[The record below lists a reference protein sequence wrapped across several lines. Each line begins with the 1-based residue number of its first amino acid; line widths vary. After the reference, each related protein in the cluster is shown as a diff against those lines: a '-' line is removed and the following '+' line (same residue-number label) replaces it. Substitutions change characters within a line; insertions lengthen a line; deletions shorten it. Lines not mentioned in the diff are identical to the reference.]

1 MPPTGQ
7 PQPQNQPVPPPA
19 QPASPQPVPPSP
31 QANLSQPTPA
41 PYSATYPALQ
51 VAYPQPGP
59 TANYSSPPDSGLP
72 SAFGLFLPSLRVI
85 WLAIAPIITV
95 LAIVFGVYLVKYFIA
110 ISIINS
116 SANMYQP
123 ETLVVPKIIIEAVY
137 VLILV
142 VIAIIAL
149 PMFSFAILSSVRGV
163 RKSLSETVAYAGLNI
178 RRFLPISLLLSVG
191 LAIINYVIINGIQSI
206 ISWINSTTTGSA
218 QPFIGYFVSLIALIP
233 ALMLFV
239 RLTMACLSLVDNPT
253 ATSSGA
259 LKQSWALSRGRTKQM
274 FGIAGVNTLIY
285 AIFSFLSLMI
295 YTWFVNNYFVAQGSE
310 ITTMA
315 SILLILCSVMLVS
328 FLVAYSASIPILYNI
343 LLSQNR
349 PPDIPNQLPPNVMP
363 PMPQSPASV

>member
-19 QPASPQPVPPSP
+19 SAPSVQPVPP
-31 QANLSQPTPA
+31 QANMPQPAPA
-41 PYSATYPALQ
+41 PYGATYPALQ

-85 WLAIAPIITV
+85 WLAIAPIITI
-95 LAIVFGVYLVKYFIA
+95 LAIVFGVYLVKYFVA

-137 VLILV
+137 ILVLV

-149 PMFSFAILSSVRGV
+149 PIFSFAILSSVRGV
-163 RKSLSETVAYAGLNI
+163 RKSLSETVAYAGMNI

-191 LAIINYVIINGIQSI
+191 LAIINYVIINGIQSV

-239 RLTMACLSLVDNPT
+239 RLTMACLSLTDNPT

-259 LKQSWALSRGRTKQM
+259 LKHSWALSRGSTKQM
-274 FGIAGVNTLIY
+274 FGIAGVNTIIY

-295 YTWFVNNYFVAQGSE
+295 YTWFVNNYFVAQGSG
-310 ITTMA
+310 ITTMT
-315 SILLILCSVMLVS
+315 SILLILCNVMLVGS
-328 FLVAYSASIPILYNI
+328 LTAYSASIPILYNI
-343 LLSQNR
+343 LLSQNQ
-349 PPDIPNQLPPNVMP
+349 PPAIPNQPAPNAMP
-363 PMPQSPASV
+363 PIPQPPASV